1 MALTIDSKIG
11 DLLGNEKTRAVLDK
25 HIHGFS
31 SNPQTKL
38 ANGMTLKV
46 IAPMSGGKI
55 TPAIIKAIEVDLGK
69 L

>member
-11 DLLGNEKTRAVLDK
+11 DLLGNEKTRAILDK
-25 HIHGFS
+25 HIPGFS
-31 SNPQTKL
+31 SHPQTKM

-46 IAPMSGGKI
+46 VAPMSQGKI
-55 TPAIIKAIEVDLGK
+55 TPAVIKAIEKDLSK